1 MRLILLGPP
10 GAGKGVQAEML
21 KKKFDIPH
29 ISTGDMLREEI
40 ANKTPLGKEAELYIK
55 EGKLVPD
62 DLVIK
67 MVRVLLMKQDT
78 KVGFLFD
85 GYPRTLPQAI
95 ALDELLGELNLSID
109 KVINLEVK
117 EDIILRRLTTRRICS
132 SCGAIY
138 NLLTMKPKINDICDR
153 CGSGLYQRNDDKED
167 VIKDRLKTYY
177 IQTLP
182 LIEYYKNK
190 IISVDAGREKEETHN
205 DIILGMKEH
214 DKD

>member
-21 KKKFDIPH
+21 KKRYNIPH

-40 ANKTPLGKEAELYIK
+40 SNKTSLGEKAQEYVK

-62 DLVIK
+62 DIVIK
-67 MVRVLLMKQDT
+67 MVEERLKKDDA
-78 KVGFLFD
+78 KNGFLFD
-85 GYPRTLPQAI
+85 GYPRTINQAI
-95 ALDELLGELNLSID
+95 ALDKLLEKTNAFID

-132 SCGAIY
+132 LCGAIY
-138 NLLTMKPKINDICDR
+138 NLLTMKPKVDGICDK
-153 CGSGLYQRNDDKED
+153 CGGELYQRNDDKEE

-177 IQTLP
+177 LQTSP

-190 IISVDAGREKEETHN
+190 VISVDAGREKEETFEN
-205 DIILGMKEH
+205 IVAKLKE
-214 DKD
+214 